1 MSRPGG
7 ATGPRKCEACG
18 KSFTPKEI
26 WHRTCYDCAMKEKA
40 GGKRPATP
48 APGAAELHSKFNAYL
63 KRLRE
68 TGYFDDKGNLL
79 AALRVEDADMVAQV
93 LAGAGVTAGQLRHF
107 FTMARSLEQRLGVSH
122 DFAALVP
129 DIASLQPFTAL
140 IIGRAQTDQLRE
152 RLKVLRDF
160 IDANAQLA
168 RTSEQAF
175 RDGFLPHF
183 ESVICYFTLYK
194 PK

>member
-1 MSRPGG
+1 
-7 ATGPRKCEACG
+7 
-18 KSFTPKEI
+18 
-26 WHRTCYDCAMKEKA
+26 MKEKA
-40 GGKRPATP
+40 GSRRQGASAPAT
-48 APGAAELHSKFNAYL
+48 AELHSKFDAYL

-68 TGYFDDKGNLL
+68 TGYFDDKGNLR
-79 AALRVEDADMVAQV
+79 ATLRVEDADTVAQV

-122 DFAALVP
+122 NFAGLVP
-129 DIASLQPFTAL
+129 EIASLQPFTAL
-140 IIGRAQTDQLRE
+140 IIGRAQTDQVRE
-152 RLKVLRDF
+152 RLKVLREF
-160 IDANAQLA
+160 IDTNAQLA

-175 RDGFLPHF
+175 RNGFLPHF